1 MEQRAESKTETL
13 NSLQGGGRAIVLN
26 RERERERGSG
36 SAKLLTHAGQSQE
49 PMFRQ
54 DVN

>member
-13 NSLQGGGRAIVLN
+13 QGGGRAIVLN
-26 RERERERGSG
+26 RERERGSG